1 MKKNKIA
8 VAVIMAVTLIVLI
21 TCVILL
27 SKDRKGPVI
36 TIPSDLAYVD
46 GMSHESLL
54 AGVSAYDD
62 KDKDV
67 SDSLIVK
74 SVIVLSDGQTVKITF
89 AASDSQNNI
98 TEKSVTLNYEQPKE
112 PESKDDTK
120 DDVKDEPVETPS
132 ESDTPA
138 NTESTDSEPV
148 TQYPEETTPVETVT
162 PEAPVLYLTKI
173 EDTLK
178 VGSDVKWLQY
188 VSDIT
193 DDKDDRNTLFKAIRI
208 DDYPDMN
215 VPGDYDMKFYC
226 RDTDGNFSPKIT
238 LHIHVVG

>member
-8 VAVIMAVTLIVLI
+8 VVIVMALALIVLI
-21 TCVILL
+21 TSMILL

-36 TIPSDLAYVD
+36 TIPSDIKYVD

-54 AGVSAYDD
+54 EGVSAYDD

-74 SVIVLSDGQTVKITF
+74 SVIVLSDRQSVKITF

-98 TEKSVTLNYEQPKE
+98 TEKSITLDYEQIIE
-112 PESKDDTK
+112 SESKDGNMEETKETQETQTETDAPSDT
-120 DDVKDEPVETPS
+120 EPS
-132 ESDTPA
+132 ES
-138 NTESTDSEPV
+138 EVV
-148 TQYPEETTPVETVT
+148 TQYPEETTPVETIT
-162 PEAPVLYLTKI
+162 PESPVLYLTKI

-178 VGSDVKWLQY
+178 VGADVKWLQY

-193 DDKDDRNTLFKAIRI
+193 DDKDDRNTLFKSIRI

-215 VPGDYDMKFYC
+215 TPGDYDMKFYC

-238 LHIHVVG
+238 LHIHVVE